1 MWWDNACGG
10 NVKLNVRIAALRVY
24 CSSSTEVDLKISSK
38 MQNAYCFDSAVILL
52 GSYSTYSLSHVHK
65 DIYRRTVITV
75 TACKSKMFKNSAV
88 YINTYLLSQLQSTH
102 TLKYQQ
108 LFLKVISICTQMGS
122 YLEYSNEW
130 KKQDVGK
137 YSHYASVYLS

>member
-1 MWWDNACGG
+1 
-10 NVKLNVRIAALRVY
+10 
-24 CSSSTEVDLKISSK
+24 
-38 MQNAYCFDSAVILL
+38 
-52 GSYSTYSLSHVHK
+52 
-65 DIYRRTVITV
+65 
-75 TACKSKMFKNSAV
+75 MFKNKAV

-108 LFLKVISICTQMGS
+108 LFLKVISVCTQMGS

-130 KKQDVGK
+130 KKQDVEK